1 MRALQNPEPLHEV
14 ASALKSV
21 ARCRVVGELARWQ
34 ARVSYEE
41 LRGQERFSD
50 LQQSKLV
57 VWEGRWP
64 CVKMKDP
71 DFEPKL
77 CKTRH

>member
-1 MRALQNPEPLHEV
+1 MKALQNPEPLQEV

-21 ARCRVVGELARWQ
+21 AHCRVVGELARRQ
-34 ARVSYEE
+34 ARVSYKE

-50 LQQSKLV
+50 LQQSKLGL
-57 VWEGRWP
+57 WMLF
-64 CVKMKDP
+64 VKMKDP
-71 DFEPKL
+71 DFKPKL